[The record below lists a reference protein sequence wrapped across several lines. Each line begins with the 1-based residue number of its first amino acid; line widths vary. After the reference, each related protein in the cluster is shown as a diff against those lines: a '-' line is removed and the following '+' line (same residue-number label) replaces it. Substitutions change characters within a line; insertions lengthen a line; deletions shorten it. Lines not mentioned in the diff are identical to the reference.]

1 MLLAAW
7 VDQADKATLTLEH
20 FVADYNVNYLQ
31 PPPGNCH
38 VTALDILTLRSGAKL
53 NDAVLTA
60 ALASICSS
68 DPGNAMTYAIPSHS
82 IIKNTTAQ
90 LKRALSSRAKKFVTA
105 ICHVSHWVGVFVDFS
120 TSEYL
125 VSNSL
130 GPHHASTAY
139 ALHVMQ
145 SALHEVLPPLEPA
158 GK

>member
-7 VDQADKATLTLEH
+7 VDQAEKATLTLEH
-20 FVADYNVNYLQ
+20 FVADYNVNHSQ
-31 PPPGNCH
+31 PPANCH
-38 VTALDILTLRSGAKL
+38 VSALDLLTLRSGAKL

-60 ALASICSS
+60 ALASLCSS
-68 DPGNAMTYAIPSHS
+68 VPGNAVTYAIPSYS

-90 LKRALSSRAKKFVTA
+90 LKRALSSQAKKFVTA

-120 TSEYL
+120 ASECF

-130 GPHHASTAY
+130 GPRHASTSN
-139 ALHVMQ
+139 ALHVIQ